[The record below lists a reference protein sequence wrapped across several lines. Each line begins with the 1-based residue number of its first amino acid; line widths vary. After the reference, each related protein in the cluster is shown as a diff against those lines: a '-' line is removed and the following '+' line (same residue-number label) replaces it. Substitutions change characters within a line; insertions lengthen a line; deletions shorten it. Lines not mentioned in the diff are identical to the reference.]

1 MGLPKFVA
9 FNSLTNI
16 KFLCPSG
23 PNSNIKFDAMVVGS
37 DGVKHEIEKAESD
50 SELVHIKCCETRKY
64 WRGWGVQN
72 NIIVAQANQPE
83 EDIAKE
89 ACTLFM
95 HSHKTKDGVTVVNLQ
110 YGYRGL
116 WRPICV
122 GNECLVAGQTNSSP
136 EDFIISDLESLT
148 PEQAEERALSIG
160 KTTLGN
166 VSIEDGGLMG
176 ITEIGGEVSVDKTY
190 TGRGA
195 SIGSLSIGSGS
206 RIRGTPT
213 IGKVSIGG
221 GVSIGKST
229 PKVEQ
234 GRKVR
239 PAVQKKKA
247 SK

>member
-89 ACTLFM
+89 ACTLFK
-95 HSHKTKDGVTVVNLQ
+95 HSTKTKDGVTVVNLQ
-110 YGYRGL
+110 YGYKGS
-116 WRPICV
+116 WHPICA
-122 GNECLVAGQTNSSP
+122 GNGCLVAGQTNSSP
-136 EDFIISDLESLT
+136 EDFIISNLESLP
-148 PEQAEERALSIG
+148 PEQPEDRVVSIGKMTLGDRLSIG
-160 KTTLGN
+160 NESTRDE
-166 VSIEDGGLMG
+166 VLMG
-176 ITEIGGEVSVDKTY
+176 NIKIRDDVSVANPN
-190 TGRGA
+190 TGGA
-195 SIGSLSIGSGS
+195 SIGHLSIGSGT
-206 RIRGTPT
+206 RIGGIPK
-213 IGKVSIGG
+213 IGNVTIGG
-221 GVSIGKST
+221 GVSIGKSN
-229 PKVEQ
+229 KK
-234 GRKVR
+234 KVR
-239 PAVQKKKA
+239 PAVADQKKK
-247 SK
+247 